1 MTQPTPRVLF
11 VCIENACRSQMAEAI
26 ARSLLGQRAD
36 IHSAGSH
43 PAERVNPLAI
53 ASLKEIGLTVA
64 KERPKGFNALPS
76 GSFDYVVS
84 MGCGDA
90 CPRIPA
96 VRRLEWAIPDPKGQ
110 SIERFREVR
119 DIIIR
124 QVQALAGEIT
134 RHSGTARA
142 AGPAR

>member
-1 MTQPTPRVLF
+1 MTQPTPRLLF

-53 ASLKEIGLTVA
+53 AALKEIGLTVA
-64 KERPKGFNALPS
+64 NERPKGFDALPS

-90 CPRIPA
+90 CPQIPA
-96 VRRLEWAIPDPKGQ
+96 AQRIEWSIPDPKNHRVRPVRR
-110 SIERFREVR
+110 SRDSDSPRREA
-119 DIIIR
+119 DQIR
-124 QVQALAGEIT
+124 LNCAP
-134 RHSGTARA
+134 RC
-142 AGPAR
+142 